1 MGVVILDLS
10 LFPQTIKET
19 VFHWAPK
26 VMEMKY
32 DKDIKK
38 EKEEGKFLKVGKKK
52 IKRARKK
59 I

>member
-1 MGVVILDLS
+1 
-10 LFPQTIKET
+10 
-19 VFHWAPK
+19 
-26 VMEMKY
+26 MKY